1 MEPPPRLV
9 DLAAS
14 EGVRRLAIT
23 QLEIAR
29 AARDRIPASA
39 DPEALHDYRVAL
51 RRLRSCLRSYR
62 GELASTVTGK
72 SRRLLRR
79 LARATNR
86 SRDLEVHLKW
96 LAAQQATAG
105 ALERPGIAWLTARLE
120 EDQGREREEMLAQD
134 ERLFPGVHRRLR
146 RQLMYYPVMVR
157 LDGHTDPP
165 TTATAAAR
173 QLERAARRL
182 ERRLGGITGEHD
194 ETEIHRARIA
204 AKHLRYLLEPIA
216 ADLPGGGALIERLKG
231 LQDTFGDVHDAHV
244 FLPTL
249 RSALADAVHDR
260 RDELGEGIRRLVIS
274 LRARA
279 SDAFGKAAQEW
290 LEPGRYASFLQEVS
304 SAGQALPGQTRRRPL
319 TLSPPPRPAQRQ
331 PGRRRGTHRHDGH
344 DDGEAVRVPGKRDP
358 ADVHPEHPAD
368 QVEGNGQHRH

>member
-1 MEPPPRLV
+1 MYLEGHDTRVTVVTREDASATETSTMDLSPRLV

-23 QLEIAR
+23 QLETAGAAR
-29 AARDRIPASA
+29 ARVASSA

-72 SRRLLRR
+72 SRRRLRR

-96 LAAQQATAG
+96 LTAQQATAG
-105 ALERPGIAWLTARLE
+105 ELERPGIAWLIARLE
-120 EDQGREREEMLAQD
+120 ETQRREREAMLALD
-134 ERLFPGVHRRLR
+134 ERLFPGVHQRLR

-157 LDGHTDPP
+157 LEPHADPP
-165 TTATAAAR
+165 TTASVTAR
-173 QLERAARRL
+173 QMGRAARRL
-182 ERRLGGITGEHD
+182 ERRLERIDGEHD
-194 ETEIHRARIA
+194 EAEIHRSRIA
-204 AKHLRYLLEPIA
+204 AKHLRYLLEPFA

-231 LQDTFGDVHDAHV
+231 LQDRFGDVHDAHV

-249 RSALADAVHDR
+249 RTALAETLHDR
-260 RDELGEGIRRLVIS
+260 RVELGEGLRRLVIS

-279 SDAFGKAAQEW
+279 SDAFGNAAAEW
-290 LEPGRYASFLQEVS
+290 LEPEPRTSFLQEVS
-304 SAGQALPGQTRRRPL
+304 SAGQALSHPVRRGRPTPHHRRP
-319 TLSPPPRPAQRQ
+319 
-331 PGRRRGTHRHDGH
+331 
-344 DDGEAVRVPGKRDP
+344 EVAVTGS
-358 ADVHPEHPAD
+358 
-368 QVEGNGQHRH
+368 

>member
-1 MEPPPRLV
+1 MMDLSPRLV

-23 QLEIAR
+23 QLDAAR
-29 AARDRIPASA
+29 AARDRVATYA

-62 GELASTVTGK
+62 GELASTVTGR
-72 SRRLLRR
+72 SRRRLRR

-105 ALERPGIAWLTARLE
+105 ELERPGIAWLTARLE
-120 EDQGREREEMLAQD
+120 QAQAREREAMLALD
-134 ERLFPGVHRRLR
+134 ERLFPGIHQRLR

-157 LDGHTDPP
+157 LDAHADPP

-173 QLERAARRL
+173 QMERAARLL
-182 ERRLGGITGEHD
+182 ERRLGRITGEPD
-194 ETEIHRARIA
+194 EREIHRARIA
-204 AKHLRYLLEPIA
+204 AKHLRYLLEPFGE
-216 ADLPGGGALIERLKG
+216 DLLGGGALIERLKG
-231 LQDTFGDVHDAHV
+231 LQDKFGDVHDAHV

-249 RSALADAVHDR
+249 RRVLAETVHDR
-260 RDELGEGIRRLVIS
+260 RVELGEGLRRLVIS

-279 SDAFGKAAQEW
+279 SDAFGNAAREW
-290 LEPGRYASFLQEVS
+290 LEPGPRASFFQEVS
-304 SAGQALPGQTRRRPL
+304 SAGQALTRQVRRERPTPRRRRP
-319 TLSPPPRPAQRQ
+319 RP
-331 PGRRRGTHRHDGH
+331 
-344 DDGEAVRVPGKRDP
+344 EIAVTGS
-358 ADVHPEHPAD
+358 
-368 QVEGNGQHRH
+368 